1 MIHTAK
7 QINHHLL
14 GAKKVVIVP
23 HQNPDG
29 DALGSAAA
37 LTDYLVSLGKNP
49 QIFCPAP
56 ILKKMQFL
64 PYLERVIYTPAVFED
79 LSIDTIIVLDSGD
92 LRYAG
97 IDHLIK
103 THPADII
110 NIDHHHTNE
119 RYGKINLVV
128 PTASSTSEIVFN
140 FFKHNHIG
148 LNHKVAT
155 ALLTGLV
162 SDTDNF
168 SNGATSSEALSI
180 ASELIRAGGNLNL
193 INGWTLKNKTPDVL
207 RLWGATLSRLTRHEG
222 LDLAYTYLT
231 REDLIKNNVSESESE
246 GIANYLNNLD
256 GVKISL
262 ILKETEDG
270 KIKGSFRT
278 TRDDTDVSALAKKLG
293 GGGHKKAAGF
303 TTGGTIKEVLAKI
316 LTEK

>member
-1 MIHTAK
+1 MINIAK

-14 GAKKVVIVP
+14 GAKKIVIVP

-37 LTDYLVSLGKNP
+37 LTDYLLTINKNP

-56 ILKKMQFL
+56 IQKKMHFL
-64 PYLERVIYTPAVFED
+64 PYLERVIYHPAVFED

-103 THPADII
+103 NHPADII

-128 PTASSTSEIVFN
+128 PTASSTAEVLFH
-140 FFKHNHIG
+140 FFKHNHVG
-148 LNHKVAT
+148 LNHKMAT
-155 ALLTGLV
+155 ALLTGLI

-168 SNGATSSEALSI
+168 SNGATSGEALAV

-193 INGWTLKNKTPDVL
+193 INGWTVKNKTPDVL

-231 REDLIKNNVSESESE
+231 REDLTKNNVSENESE

-262 ILKETEDG
+262 ILKETEDD

-278 TRDDTDVSALAKKLG
+278 TREDVDVSVLAKKLG

-303 TTGGTIKEVLAKI
+303 TAAGTIKEVLSKI